1 MKLVSW
7 NVNGL
12 RAFMNKGFSQFF
24 HSVEA
29 DIFCIQE
36 TKMQQGQA
44 DIGLEG
50 YEEYWNSAVKKGY
63 SGTAIFSRSKA
74 NSVSFDLGKEEHGS
88 EGRVITLEY
97 RDFYL
102 VNAYA
107 PNAQRGLT
115 RLDYR
120 LIWQDDFCS
129 YLKSLDAIKPV
140 IVCGDLN
147 VAHREIDLKNP
158 KSNVGNAGFTPQERE
173 KMTELLNAGF
183 IDTFRY
189 LNPDQEGAYTW
200 WSYMFNARS
209 KNIGWRIDYFLVSER
224 IKGLIQ
230 DSLIY
235 SDVMGSDHCPI
246 GLEISL

>member
-12 RAFMNKGFSQFF
+12 RACMNKGFTQFF
-24 HSVEA
+24 QSAEA

-63 SGTAIFSRSKA
+63 SGTAIFSRIKA
-74 NSVSFDLGKEEHGS
+74 NSVSFDLGKEEHGL

-97 RDFYL
+97 HDFYL

-120 LIWQDDFCS
+120 LMWQDDFCS
-129 YLKSLDAIKPV
+129 HLKRLDAKKPV

-189 LNPDQEGAYTW
+189 LYPDKEWAYTW
-200 WSYMFNARS
+200 WSYMFNART

-230 DSLIY
+230 DALIY

>member
-12 RAFMNKGFSQFF
+12 RACMNKGFSQFF
-24 HSVEA
+24 QFVEA

-74 NSVSFDLGKEEHGS
+74 NSVSFDLGKEEHGL

-107 PNAQRGLT
+107 PNAQRGLA

-120 LIWQDDFCS
+120 MMWQDDFCS
-129 YLKSLDAIKPV
+129 HLKSLDTKKPV
-140 IVCGDLN
+140 FQVY
-147 VAHREIDLKNP
+147 
-158 KSNVGNAGFTPQERE
+158 
-173 KMTELLNAGF
+173 LLLINRK
-183 IDTFRY
+183 RY
-189 LNPDQEGAYTW
+189 RGCFMLIRRQKRYKKGQ
-200 WSYMFNARS
+200 
-209 KNIGWRIDYFLVSER
+209 ILLFL
-224 IKGLIQ
+224 IWTLIIQ
-230 DSLIY
+230 KYRRKLI
-235 SDVMGSDHCPI
+235 
-246 GLEISL
+246 